1 MFHALD
7 RGRHLYTCPL
17 MEGCRTL
24 AQEIEGARDAIC
36 ASRLRARRIPSVAE
50 TIYSCRPHS
59 AVRAHFLPTLLLS
72 KFTVARTSDTLA
84 GRGHGPCF
92 VVPCGYAYHQQQ
104 YHHASQ
110 AFGSSSHWNRLELYR
125 PPRRLLFY
133 ETRSILQLPKASAL
147 VAPGP
152 S

>member
-1 MFHALD
+1 MPWTEADISTRVRLWKDVAPSLRKLKERGMQYARHGSVLDAFPAL
-7 RGRHLYTCPL
+7 RK
-17 MEGCRTL
+17 
-24 AQEIEGARDAIC
+24 
-36 ASRLRARRIPSVAE
+36 